1 MDKNTPFPKL
11 KPTGTIGTKNIPK
24 DNEDNNSSEIKLSN
38 TQVEGDKKN
47 DFKSRIKFF
56 EQKSQN
62 NAKKLDI
69 RKTLPLK
76 EVKKDI
82 LKEEN
87 KEKKEEVKKE
97 ENKSDNNNVQI
108 QNEIKTDKKPSN
120 IGDVI
125 PKKLNATKTMALPID
140 KKEEEKE
147 KEIEEEKEKEE
158 EKVYKAFLKKRTYD
172 FGQLQRPSNYGDI
185 EKYWNYEKNILDYKI
200 LDFTILQEIIQ
211 ILKESEEDF
220 GSCDT
225 TLEFILNSIESKSEQ
240 YNEEPNY
247 INELIL
253 KEHLIFFMI
262 LTLNLKDNHAYIKT
276 IFKGETEFFPKLV
289 EILENIKNK
298 NKFLKIINNLFS
310 DEEYKEI
317 FFNKNKP
324 DNELEQLYN
333 LEKKLFIE
341 KYPGCKEK
349 EKSGVNDKEK
359 ELYTKL
365 FSDILKFDLN
375 YTNFFQTEVNDQE
388 IKTAYKYTIVQSLIR
403 AIFSKQKKNFTKEE
417 FYGFNV
423 IKRIIDKDM
432 EETIQKYGDEYKT
445 LFRKEDICDDFLKFI
460 FFIFGNN
467 MMVQSFVNPVK
478 KELLKLGFTNR
489 DINKE
494 EFDSFINIFIDKLTE
509 TIPDV
514 LKLLLKLLYDSV
526 LSHFTIEKDNYGPLY
541 TTLIFNYFIS
551 PRIQAIFNINS
562 LKNKYVR
569 SLNRI
574 LRNACFNFKFSD
586 GDPLSIF
593 NDSIEKNHLKIK
605 SFMKDKIIGIDITN
619 SEVKGSLE
627 KIFDETNL
635 IYPNFLFNHD
645 SYLLCFSLKNGIN
658 EFFEAENK
666 KSENADEDWIV
677 V

>member
-11 KPTGTIGTKNIPK
+11 KPTGTIVTKNTPK
-24 DNEDNNSSEIKLSN
+24 DNEIDDSSKLMPSN
-38 TQVEGDKKN
+38 TQVESNNKN
-47 DFKSRIKFF
+47 DFKSKIKFF

-62 NAKKLDI
+62 IAKQLDI
-69 RKTLPLK
+69 RKTMPLK
-76 EVKKDI
+76 PVKKDI
-82 LKEEN
+82 LQEKNKDN
-87 KEKKEEVKKE
+87 KEKKEEDKH
-97 ENKSDNNNVQI
+97 DNNNK
-108 QNEIKTDKKPSN
+108 QNETKTKTDKPALSL
-120 IGDVI
+120 GGVI
-125 PKKLNATKTMALPID
+125 PQKLIATKTMAVPID
-140 KKEEEKE
+140 KKEDEKL
-147 KEIEEEKEKEE
+147 KAIEEEVDE
-158 EKVYKAFLKKRTYD
+158 EKVNKAFLKRRTYD
-172 FGQLQRPSNYGDI
+172 FGQLQRPSNYSDI
-185 EKYWNYEKNILDYKI
+185 EKYWDYEKNIIDCKI
-200 LDFTILQEIIQ
+200 LDFTILEEIIQ
-211 ILKESEEDF
+211 ILKDSEEDF
-220 GSCDT
+220 ASCDT
-225 TLEFILNSIESKSEQ
+225 TLEFILNTIEFKSEQ

-253 KEHLIFFMI
+253 KKHLVFFMI
-262 LTLNLKDNHAYIKT
+262 LTLNLKDNHAFIKT
-276 IFKGETEFFPKLV
+276 IFIGEANFFNKLV
-289 EILENIKNK
+289 EFLDKIKNK
-298 NKFLKIINNLFS
+298 NKFLKIISNLFS
-310 DEEYKEI
+310 DEEYKSI

-324 DNELEQLYN
+324 DKELEELYN
-333 LEKKLFIE
+333 FEKSYFTE
-341 KYPGCKEK
+341 KYPGCKDKEKKGINEK
-349 EKSGVNDKEK
+349 EKESYG
-359 ELYTKL
+359 KL

-375 YTNFFQTEVNDQE
+375 YTNFFHTEVSDPE
-388 IKTAYKYTIVQSLIR
+388 IKIAYKYAIVQSLIR
-403 AIFSKQKKNFTKEE
+403 VVFSKQKKNFTKEE

-467 MMVQSFVNPVK
+467 MMVQSFVKPVK
-478 KELLKLGFTNR
+478 KELLRLGFTNR

-494 EFDSFINIFIDKLTE
+494 EFDSFINVFIDNLNA

-551 PRIQAIFNINS
+551 PRIQAIFNINAQ
-562 LKNKYVR
+562 KNKFVR

-605 SFMKDKIIGIDITN
+605 TFMEEKIIGIDITN
-619 SEVKGSLE
+619 SKVKGSLE
-627 KIFDETNL
+627 NIFNEKNL

-645 SYLLCFSLKNGIN
+645 SYLLSASLKNGIN

-666 KSENADEDWIV
+666 KSENSDEDWV
-677 V
+677 LL

>member
-11 KPTGTIGTKNIPK
+11 KPTGTKVTKNTPK
-24 DNEDNNSSEIKLSN
+24 DNEIDDSSQLMPSN
-38 TQVEGDKKN
+38 TQVESNKNN

-62 NAKKLDI
+62 IAKQLDI
-69 RKTLPLK
+69 RKTMPLK
-76 EVKKDI
+76 PVKKDI
-82 LKEEN
+82 LQEKNKDN
-87 KEKKEEVKKE
+87 KEKKKE
-97 ENKSDNNNVQI
+97 DKPDNNNK
-108 QNEIKTDKKPSN
+108 QNETKTNKPALN
-120 IGDVI
+120 LGGVI
-125 PKKLNATKTMALPID
+125 PQKLNATKTMAVPLD
-140 KKEEEKE
+140 KKEDAKL
-147 KEIEEEKEKEE
+147 KAIEEENDE
-158 EKVYKAFLKKRTYD
+158 EKVNKAFLKRRTYD
-172 FGQLQRPSNYGDI
+172 FGQLQRPSNYSDI
-185 EKYWNYEKNILDYKI
+185 EKYWNFEKNIIDYKI
-200 LDFTILQEIIQ
+200 LDFTIFEEIIQ

-220 GSCDT
+220 SSCDT
-225 TLEFILNSIESKSEQ
+225 TLEFILNTIEFKSEQ

-253 KEHLIFFMI
+253 KEHLFFFMI

-276 IFKGETEFFPKLV
+276 VFIGEANFFNKLV
-289 EILENIKNK
+289 EFLDKIKNK
-298 NKFLKIINNLFS
+298 NKFLKIISNLFS
-310 DEEYKEI
+310 DEEYKAI

-324 DNELEQLYN
+324 DKELEELYN
-333 LEKKLFIE
+333 FEKSYFTE
-341 KYPGCKEK
+341 KYPGFKDKEK
-349 EKSGVNDKEK
+349 KGINDKEK
-359 ELYTKL
+359 ESYGKL

-375 YTNFFQTEVNDQE
+375 YTNFFHTEVSDQE
-388 IKTAYKYTIVQSLIR
+388 IKIAYKYAIVQSLIR
-403 AIFSKQKKNFTKEE
+403 VVFSKQKKNFTKEE

-432 EETIQKYGDEYKT
+432 EETIQKFGDEYKT

-467 MMVQSFVNPVK
+467 MMVQSFVKPVK
-478 KELLKLGFTNR
+478 KELLRLGFTNR

-494 EFDSFINIFIDKLTE
+494 EFDSFINVFIDNLNA

-541 TTLIFNYFIS
+541 TTLIFNYFVS
-551 PRIQAIFNINS
+551 PRIQAIFNINAQ
-562 LKNKYVR
+562 KNKFVR

-605 SFMKDKIIGIDITN
+605 TFMEEKIIGIDITN
-619 SEVKGSLE
+619 SKVKGSLE
-627 KIFDETNL
+627 NIFDEKNL

-645 SYLLCFSLKNGIN
+645 SYLLSASLKNGIN

-666 KSENADEDWIV
+666 KCDNSDEDWV
-677 V
+677 LL

>member
-11 KPTGTIGTKNIPK
+11 KPTGTIVTKNIPK
-24 DNEDNNSSEIKLSN
+24 ENETNDSSQIKPSN

-56 EQKSQN
+56 EQKSQHN
-62 NAKKLDI
+62 TKQLDI

-76 EVKKDI
+76 HVNKDI
-82 LKEEN
+82 LLEENQEN
-87 KEKKEEVKKE
+87 KEKKEDKPH
-97 ENKSDNNNVQI
+97 NNNT
-108 QNEIKTDKKPSN
+108 QNETKENNPELNLDGGIT
-120 IGDVI
+120 
-125 PKKLNATKTMALPID
+125 KKLNATKTMAVPID
-140 KKEEEKE
+140 KKEDEKE
-147 KEIEEEKEKEE
+147 KEIEEEKDE
-158 EKVYKAFLKKRTYD
+158 EKVYKAFLKRRTYD

-185 EKYWNYEKNILDYKI
+185 EKYWNFEKNILDYKI
-200 LDFTILQEIIQ
+200 LDFTILEDIIH

-225 TLEFILNSIESKSEQ
+225 TLEFILNSIESKAEQ
-240 YNEEPNY
+240 YDEEPNY
-247 INELIL
+247 TNELIL
-253 KEHLIFFMI
+253 KEHLVFFMI
-262 LTLNLKDNHAYIKT
+262 LTLNLKDNKAYIKT
-276 IFKGETEFFPKLV
+276 VFKGETNFFHKLV
-289 EILENIKNK
+289 EILEYIKNK
-298 NKFLKIINNLFS
+298 NKFFKIINNLFS
-310 DEEYKEI
+310 DEEYRAI

-324 DNELEQLYN
+324 DNELEELYN
-333 LEKKLFIE
+333 LEKKFFAE
-341 KYPGCKEK
+341 KYPGCK
-349 EKSGVNDKEK
+349 DKEK
-359 ELYTKL
+359 VGLNNKEKESYVKL

-375 YTNFFQTEVNDQE
+375 YTNFFHTEVSDQE
-388 IKTAYKYTIVQSLIR
+388 IRTAYKYAIVQSLIR
-403 AIFSKQKKNFTKEE
+403 VVFSKQKKTFTKEE

-494 EFDSFINIFIDKLTE
+494 EFDSFINVFIDNLNA

-551 PRIQAIFNINS
+551 PRIQAIFNINAQ
-562 LKNKYVR
+562 KNNFVR

-605 SFMKDKIIGIDITN
+605 NFMEEKIIGIDISN

-627 KIFDETNL
+627 NIFDEKYL

-645 SYLLCFSLKNGIN
+645 SYLLCLSLKNGIK
-658 EFFEAENK
+658 EFFDAENK
-666 KSENADEDWIV
+666 KCENADEDWIV
-677 V
+677 I